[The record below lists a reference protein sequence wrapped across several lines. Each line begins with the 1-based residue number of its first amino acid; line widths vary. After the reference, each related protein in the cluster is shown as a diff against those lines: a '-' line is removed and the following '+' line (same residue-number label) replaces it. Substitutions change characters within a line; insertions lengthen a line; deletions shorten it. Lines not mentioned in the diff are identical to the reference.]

1 MSMFVV
7 WMDISCLGFLGLEM
21 IKTVLY
27 NMEGF
32 MLGLAVVVLALM
44 NKGYMELVKM
54 LVTMA
59 GRRSAWWTW
68 LCWGW

>member
-1 MSMFVV
+1 
-7 WMDISCLGFLGLEM
+7 M

-68 LCWGW
+68 LCWGWCLH